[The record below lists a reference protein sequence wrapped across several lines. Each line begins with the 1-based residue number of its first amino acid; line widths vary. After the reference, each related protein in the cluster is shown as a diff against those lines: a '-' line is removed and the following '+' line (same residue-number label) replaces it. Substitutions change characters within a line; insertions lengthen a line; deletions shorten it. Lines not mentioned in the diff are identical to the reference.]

1 MFVTISD
8 KTTPAPPVQCC
19 ASKYLRKMFLASDP
33 KLFRV
38 EEGGGGI
45 VFYAEQYLEIRR
57 YVFIISLSE
66 NLLSM
71 IVGSWQ
77 NIVSYISSFCYMV
90 SLD

>member
-1 MFVTISD
+1 VILARDPTMI
-8 KTTPAPPVQCC
+8 
-19 ASKYLRKMFLASDP
+19 LASDP
-33 KLFRV
+33 TLFTV
-38 EEGGGGI
+38 GEGGI

-57 YVFIISLSE
+57 YVYIISLSR
-66 NLLSM
+66 NLLSL